1 MAIFKFLHTPKPKS
15 YQYKPRYYDAN
26 KEDLE
31 NRLQKARS
39 SSDPDNPEAMKERI
53 SRGFKQKFRQDQKF
67 RKKQTKNSNIRL
79 AVTIVILF
87 FLTYILLTK
96 YLPNIEKLLS

>member
-15 YQYKPRYYDAN
+15 YQYKPRYYNAE

-31 NRLQKARS
+31 RRLERS
-39 SSDPDNPEAMKERI
+39 KSSVDPENPEAMKERI
-53 SRGFKQKFRQDQKF
+53 SRGFKQKFRQDQQF

-79 AVTIVILF
+79 AITIVVLF

-96 YLPNIEKLLS
+96 YLPNLEKLLS